1 MAKGTSKKRKEM
13 EFKSAFVSLKDAEL
27 GWSGSQGGRTV
38 RVIFRDGA
46 GKKVGELWISS
57 ARVRWWG
64 ARDKLPIKV
73 SSRRLDD
80 LFLEWHQKHSR

>member
-1 MAKGTSKKRKEM
+1 MAKPKAKKRTEM

-27 GWSGSQGGRTV
+27 GWSGTQGGRTV

-46 GKKVGELWISS
+46 GKKVGELQISS

-73 SSRRLDD
+73 SSRSLDD